1 MDPGTLV
8 GIGLAFAAVFGSMV
22 MEGGNP
28 ASILLPP
35 ALILVFVGTFGV
47 AMACGLMKDAT
58 GALAALKTA
67 LMSKK
72 HPADETVATLVSFA
86 ERARREGLLA
96 LEEMAKSVDDPFMR
110 KGIELAVDGTDP
122 YELRDIMEAEI
133 LSKKNADKAG
143 AKFFADMGGFA
154 PPLGIIGTVLGLIH
168 VLENLSEPDK
178 LGHLIAGAFVATLW
192 GVLSANVLWLPIASR
207 LKRLSEVECQ
217 QMEVALEGVLAI
229 QSGTSPRVVAER
241 LTSLLP
247 PGTMPEQKTASWP
260 ATAAAVAVVRTRRST
275 RTTSAGSCRT
285 PTL

>member
-122 YELRDIMEAEI
+122 DELRDIMEAEI
-133 LSKKNADKAG
+133 ASKKAADKAG
-143 AKFFADMGGFA
+143 AKFFENMGGFA
-154 PPLGIIGTVLGLIH
+154 PTLGIIGTVLGLIH

-192 GVLSANVLWLPIASR
+192 GVLSANLFWLPMANK
-207 LKRLSEVECQ
+207 LKRVSEVECHH
-217 QMEVALEGVLAI
+217 MELVLEGVLSVQA
-229 QSGTSPRVVAER
+229 GANPRVI
-241 LTSLLP
+241 
-247 PGTMPEQKTASWP
+247 EQKLLS
-260 ATAAAVAVVRTRRST
+260 
-275 RTTSAGSCRT
+275 
-285 PTL
+285 